1 MMALNATINDVA
13 KAANVSTSTVSR
25 VIANNPR
32 ISEATR
38 EKVSR
43 VMEEMNYHPNMVA
56 RSLANRSTKIIGVVV
71 PGNTEKAF
79 EHPFYPQILSGISAA
94 ADKSDY
100 RILLSTSVSNLK
112 EEKKTINEFARSGIT
127 DGVILMTSMVH
138 DSSIYELQ
146 RMNFPFVVV
155 GRPANDEKINWVDN
169 DNVSIA
175 RELTEHLI
183 RQGCRKIAFIGLSRS
198 YIVHLDRFEGYKAA
212 LKDNNIE
219 FDENLVVEGEFMND
233 VGSEWLERFNEEGIK
248 PDGIIASDD
257 LIAFSIMKL
266 LAKHNL
272 KVPEDVA
279 VGSFNNVPLSEFSS
293 PTLTSVDVNA
303 YGLGANAF
311 ELLFNCINSNYKS
324 FNRAIIPAK
333 IVARNSSIRKNASQS
348 QPV

>member
-25 VIANNPR
+25 VIADNPR

-38 EKVSR
+38 ARVSK
-43 VMEEMNYHPNMVA
+43 VMEEMNYHPNMIA

-94 ADKSDY
+94 ADKNDY
-100 RILLSTSVSNLK
+100 KILLSTNASNLK
-112 EEKKTINEFARSGIT
+112 EEKRTINEFAKGGIT
-127 DGVILMTSMVH
+127 DGIILMTSMVH
-138 DSSIYELQ
+138 DSSIHELQ

-155 GRPANDEKINWVDN
+155 GRPTNDEKINWVDN
-169 DNVSIA
+169 NNVSVA
-175 RELTEHLI
+175 KELTEHLI
-183 RQGCRKIAFIGLSRS
+183 VQGCRRIAFIGLSRS

-212 LKDNNIE
+212 LMENDIQ
-219 FDENLVVEGEFMND
+219 FDENLVVEGEFMSD
-233 VGSEWLERFNEEGIK
+233 VGNEWLERFSEQGIK

-257 LIAFSIMKL
+257 LIAFGIMKL
-266 LAKHNL
+266 LAKHRL
-272 KVPEDVA
+272 KVPEDIA

-293 PTLTSVDVNA
+293 PTLTSVDVDA

-333 IVARNSSIRKNASQS
+333 IVVRNSSLRKDAARS